1 MPDDTTLLGALINVL
16 LQWFPFLLLVGVW
29 LFLAGRMGAFRRGA
43 MSQSRYLEEILNQT
57 KQQNATLAALL
68 TTIDARLS
76 QLEAVARDTNK
87 RDA

>member
-1 MPDDTTLLGALINVL
+1 MLDDTTLLGALINVL

-29 LFLAGRMGAFRRGA
+29 LFWAGRMGAFRRGA

-57 KQQNATLAALL
+57 KQQNATMAALL

-76 QLEAVARDTNK
+76 QLEAAARDTKK